1 MWPPLNPL
9 FSFLLVHF
17 HRKSDKQSIN
27 LDAIRDIYLLEALG
41 TTLYRI
47 LVVCVAKS
55 GYLCPE

>member
-1 MWPPLNPL
+1 MWPPLNSL

-17 HRKSDKQSIN
+17 HRKSDKQGIN

-47 LVVCVAKS
+47 LAVCVTKS
-55 GYLCPE
+55 G